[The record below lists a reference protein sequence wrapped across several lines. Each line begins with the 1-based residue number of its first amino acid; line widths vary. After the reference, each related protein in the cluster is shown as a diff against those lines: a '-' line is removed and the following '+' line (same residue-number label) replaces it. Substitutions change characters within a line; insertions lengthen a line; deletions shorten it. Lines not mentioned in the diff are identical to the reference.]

1 MPPAVWILA
10 LSTFAFGSGALIF
23 TGLLEQLAS
32 DLGVSTAA
40 AGQLQTAYVLTSALS
55 GPPLAFL
62 SARLERRSVLMG
74 ALVGAIVLN
83 LLCMASQSLASLL
96 ILRCIL
102 GATAALAG
110 PAAASAAGALAPPER
125 RGAAM
130 ALVGGGMTLAFL
142 MGIPLGTVVGSA
154 FGWRAAFALSAGLA
168 ALALAGIAL
177 ALPRVPAGPAPT
189 GARASPLALA
199 PLYAAT
205 FLSFA
210 GNMTIT
216 TYIAPI
222 LRLQT
227 GVTGSGVALFQ
238 MMVGLGSLCGLNLG
252 ARAAD
257 SRRGRLGV
265 ALAFMGLAL
274 AALMHLTEL
283 VGGAPAGW
291 PTYVVV
297 AATLFLGSTALF
309 SIMPVV
315 QSRLVAAAPAAAAF
329 ALSINQSGASLG
341 QASGGAL
348 GGLLLGLFDAR
359 ALPVAA
365 AAIALAAGLIWL
377 RFSGPA
383 SRQGA

>member
-1 MPPAVWILA
+1 
-10 LSTFAFGSGALIF
+10 
-23 TGLLEQLAS
+23 
-32 DLGVSTAA
+32 
-40 AGQLQTAYVLTSALS
+40 
-55 GPPLAFL
+55 
-62 SARLERRSVLMG
+62 
-74 ALVGAIVLN
+74 
-83 LLCMASQSLASLL
+83 
-96 ILRCIL
+96 
-102 GATAALAG
+102 
-110 PAAASAAGALAPPER
+110 
-125 RGAAM
+125 M